1 MYRGVPKATSVAAI
15 GLIASTVTFESVAA
29 VQLKG
34 AARFEDADDWDQ
46 DMGEDN
52 TLVETK
58 KQLDLVEQQLNQM
71 KAESEV
77 NLEIAEAETLE
88 KKHKNKHR
96 KNKKSKKNHLKAVP
110 H

>member
-1 MYRGVPKATSVAAI
+1 
-15 GLIASTVTFESVAA
+15 
-29 VQLKG
+29 
-34 AARFEDADDWDQ
+34 
-46 DMGEDN
+46 MGEDN

-96 KNKKSKKNHLKAVP
+96 KNKKSKKNHLKAAP